1 MARTKAT
8 TSTVSQP
15 VSTTAPATNV
25 VNAPRKTL
33 ESFLQARQVSSAKSN
48 SSVQVSYTHMQYGE
62 YCRKYNIED
71 ADNEEFERLY
81 YTDVIKPG
89 QTHNLIEAQRIRDGI
104 TPGAIVIDLDF
115 RFDIPATTTSAT
127 ETATTTS
134 ATEKATETVV
144 SGLEQT
150 NAFTRK
156 YTLQDH
162 IIPFVRDQMRHI
174 YRLFELDSDVT
185 IPVFILEKPNP
196 RQKDAITVSDGV
208 HILIGIAAKRAYH
221 TYLRIKAMDWV
232 TANWCTPGTD
242 TYLQTSND
250 ANSICDIAV
259 ATGANGWLKYHSRKK
274 TDTMMYTLSEA
285 FEYVV
290 DDSWTGD
297 ADEEYDV
304 DSSQSVFGPWVQTST
319 FSRSTATVQSED
331 RFLKLHYKEMSV
343 RYDQFPLA
351 ILRACRNDE
360 LDDYQLSL
368 SRKSVSS
375 TAIHFG
381 GDDDAT
387 DSYEDG
393 ILTADEL
400 RQLVNDHVSLN
411 QCLQQFMDR
420 AHQIDKTRNV
430 RDMEVR
436 EVYEYTMSLPE
447 KYYAKG
453 CYGLRLNVGF
463 ALHTYHPKML
473 IVYIAFC
480 AQRPDFDFLTKIPE
494 IIEKWVSFV
503 PKSDGV
509 TYRSLRWWSQVDAP
523 EKYEL
528 IRSNTLDFFVEN
540 VISTVA
546 LSEVNNPRK
555 KNNTG
560 YSDHDVAR
568 ILYKMVGSRFR
579 CISIKQNQWI
589 HFENHRWISDD
600 CGTTLRLMISTDLR
614 ELFLIKAKDAM
625 LKISEITDIE
635 STEYTMMIKRA
646 EKIHATWQQLGDAR
660 SKDNIMKEARELF
673 YERDVLDKLDAN
685 LYLTCFNNGVYDVR
699 THVFRRGF
707 PEDYITKCTGYD
719 YIPYDQLREE
729 IMAEVETYLSQLFP
743 RVSVKNYM
751 LDHIASLFSGETI
764 INQCMHMYEG
774 VGQNGKSMFVKL
786 LCLMLGSYAAY
797 LDVGFYTQDRAQL
810 GRANPELYKIIHAR
824 FIYSSEP
831 SEGSKI
837 QEGPMKQLTSGTDEM
852 TAREPFG
859 QLRTFIPQANP
870 AIMLNN
876 PMGMT
881 ATDHGSWRRIRRIL
895 FEAMFVHILVDD
907 PNIFQFLIVDGLA
920 KKFDS
925 WAPVLASMALER
937 FKTTRGRVRL
947 ELCPEV
953 VAASAA
959 YRKDQDMVAAF
970 IEERLVRD
978 PLGTVKK
985 AELQNEFNTWCIQN
999 GDRNLVTKKNKELLA
1014 RMDKQYGT
1022 QKSGQWT
1029 GVSVVSERAAYQL
1042 GSGSDSGDEDLSTA
1056 QL

>member
-1 MARTKAT
+1 MARTKG
-8 TSTVSQP
+8 SNSVGSQP
-15 VSTTAPATNV
+15 VSNAVPTTNV

-33 ESFLQARQVSSAKSN
+33 ESFLQTRQVSSAKSN
-48 SSVQVSYTHMQYGE
+48 SAVQVSYTHMQYGE

-81 YTDVIKPG
+81 YLDVIKSG
-89 QTHNLIEAQRIRDGI
+89 QTHNLIDAQRIRDGI
-104 TPGAIVIDLDF
+104 TPGAIAIDLDF
-115 RFDIPATTTSAT
+115 RFELPAHDTSV
-127 ETATTTS
+127 TS
-134 ATEKATETVV
+134 D
-144 SGLEQT
+144 
-150 NAFTRK
+150 AFTRK
-156 YTLQDH
+156 YTLQNH

-196 RQKDAITVSDGV
+196 RQKDAITVGDGV

-221 TYLRIKAMDWV
+221 TYLRLKAMDWV
-232 TANWCTPGTD
+232 TVNWCTPGTD
-242 TYLQTSND
+242 TYLETTND
-250 ANSICDIAV
+250 ADSICDISV
-259 ATGANGWLKYHSRKK
+259 ATGANGWLKYCSRKK

-290 DDSWTGD
+290 DDNWSGD
-297 ADEEYDV
+297 ADEEYDL
-304 DSSQSVFGPWVQTST
+304 DSSQAVFGPWVQTNT

-331 RFLKLHYKEMSV
+331 RFLKLHYKELSV
-343 RYDQFPLA
+343 RYENFPLA

-368 SRKSVSS
+368 SRK
-375 TAIHFG
+375 TTTLATLQY
-381 GDDDAT
+381 GDDAG
-387 DSYEDG
+387 DSFEDG
-393 ILTADEL
+393 ILSADEL
-400 RQLVNDHVSLN
+400 RQLVRDHVSLN

-420 AHQIDKTRNV
+420 AYQIDKTRNV

-453 CYGLRLNVGF
+453 CYTMRLNVGF

-480 AQRPDFDFLTKIPE
+480 AQRPDFDFITKIPE
-494 IIEKWVSFV
+494 IIDKWVSFV
-503 PKSDGV
+503 PKPDGF

-528 IRSNTLDFFVEN
+528 IRTNTLDFFVEN

-555 KNNTG
+555 KNTTG

-589 HFENHRWISDD
+589 HFENHRWITDD

-635 STEYTMMIKRA
+635 SAEYTMMIKRA

-685 LYLTCFNNGVYDVR
+685 LYLTCFNNGVYDVQ
-699 THVFRRGF
+699 THIFRRGF

-719 YIPYDQLREE
+719 YIPYDQLKEE
-729 IMAEVETYLSQLFP
+729 IIAEVYIYLSQLFP
-743 RVSVKNYM
+743 RPLVKEYM
-751 LDHIASLFSGETI
+751 LDHIASLFCGETV

-786 LCLMLGSYAAY
+786 LCLMLGSYSAY

-824 FIYSSEP
+824 FVYSSEP

-895 FEAMFVHILVDD
+895 FEAMFVHTLVDD
-907 PNIFQFLIVDGLA
+907 PTIFQFIIVDGLA
-920 KKFDS
+920 KKFDR
-925 WAPVLASMALER
+925 WAPTLASIALER
-937 FKTTRGRVRL
+937 FKVTKGRVRL
-947 ELCPEV
+947 EMCPEII
-953 VAASAA
+953 AASAA

-978 PLGTVKK
+978 PIGTVKK
-985 AELQNEFNTWCIQN
+985 AELQTEFNTWCIQN

-1029 GVSVVSERAAYQL
+1029 GVSVISERAAYQL